1 MYFCCIII
9 NTCGVLHAARYMFFF
24 KAKVIVNRVLYLI
37 SSLQKSCEKR
47 EREREKERSER
58 TRAREDNNK
67 KEWLQR
73 AFRRARPR
81 VAMTD
86 VVVSVGLRG
95 LFGKS

>member
-47 EREREKERSER
+47 ERERKKEASARV
-58 TRAREDNNK
+58 RARIITK
-67 KEWLQR
+67 KNGYNARFDE
-73 AFRRARPR
+73 RARAWR
-81 VAMTD
+81 
-86 VVVSVGLRG
+86 
-95 LFGKS
+95 